1 MKSSNRIFALTFAS
15 AMALG
20 AYGASA
26 QQVDHSKMDHSKMDH
41 SQAPAAAKEAGV
53 KDFGDLTPGPGMG
66 HMDMTDA
73 EMKELREKVDV
84 YKDLSDAEI
93 HQSMHNMP
101 GDHAYV
107 FETQIK
113 GDTGVLV
120 LAHGAGGK
128 GDEILINGV
137 RPMSQKYP
145 TAIAFGMAMTTS
157 DHFQQAVDRLE
168 KAGAKKIIVVP
179 TVISGDSSVYQ
190 QWEYILGRE
199 KLSAYVSVPRL
210 KTGAKIVVSKAMT
223 DHPLLSE
230 ILKDHALEMSVD
242 PAKEMLIIVG
252 HGSNEAEQSAIEEE
266 ALGVHV
272 ARIKAAT
279 KFADVRAKNLQDDAA
294 PAVREANVAKVRSWI
309 EDAHKKGLTPIVVGD
324 LVSTRGIQH
333 KIPVDLK
340 NLEYKFQTKGV
351 SQHKNFIAWI
361 AAATEEAAAAIPRQP
376 EC

>member
-1 MKSSNRIFALTFAS
+1 MKSSSRSLALTFAC
-15 AMALG
+15 AIALG
-20 AYGASA
+20 AYSAAA
-26 QQVDHSKMDHSKMDH
+26 QQVDHSKLDH
-41 SQAPAAAKEAGV
+41 SQHQPAAAAKAPDAGV

-66 HMDMTDA
+66 HMDMTEA

-107 FETQIK
+107 FETQMK

-128 GDEILINGV
+128 GDEILIEGV
-137 RPMSQKYP
+137 RPMSAKYP
-145 TAIAFGMAMTTS
+145 TAIAFGMSMTTS

-168 KAGAKKIIVVP
+168 KAGAKRIIVVP

-190 QWEYILGRE
+190 QWEYILGRKNE
-199 KLSAYVSVPRL
+199 SAYVSVPRL
-210 KTGAKIVVSKAMT
+210 KTKAEIVIAKAMT
-223 DHPLLSE
+223 DHPLLSD

-242 PAKEMLIIVG
+242 PSKEMLIIIG
-252 HGSNEAEQSAIEEE
+252 HGSNEADQSAVEEQ
-266 ALGVHV
+266 ALAVHA
-272 ARIKAAT
+272 ARIKTAA
-279 KFADVRAKNLQDDAA
+279 KFADVRVKNLQDDAG
-294 PAVREANVAKVRSWI
+294 PGIREANVAKVRSWI
-309 EDAHKKGLTPIVVGD
+309 EEAHKKGLTPIVVGD

-333 KIPVDLK
+333 KIPIDLK

-361 AAATEEAAAAIPRQP
+361 SAAADEASKM
-376 EC
+376 